1 MEIIKINS
9 HKPDAKAIK
18 KAADTIK
25 DGGVVI
31 YPTDTCYGIGA
42 SAFDKE
48 AIRKVFELKGRDFN
62 NPISIII
69 RNLRVAK
76 TIVDIN
82 ENQEKYFLKRLPGRF
97 TLIFK
102 KRKIVPDELT
112 AGLDTI
118 GIRIPN
124 YSVTELLSHET
135 IIPYTTTSANISGQ
149 SICYSLKD
157 LLKQFRDAKVIDLIL
172 DAGELPKN
180 NLSQLI
186 DMSRNSPK
194 IIKRKSQ

>member
-1 MEIIKINS
+1 MEIIKINLR
-9 HKPDAKAIK
+9 KPNIKTIK
-18 KAADTIK
+18 KAARLIK

-48 AIRKVFELKGRDFN
+48 AIRKVFEIKGRDFN
-62 NPISIII
+62 NPISIIVK
-69 RNLRVAK
+69 NLRVSK
-76 TIVDIN
+76 TIAEIN
-82 ENQEKYFLKRLPGRF
+82 EKQEKYFLKKLPGKF

-124 YSVTELLSHET
+124 YSVIELLSHEI

-149 SICYSLKD
+149 PQCYSLKD
-157 LLKQFRDAKVIDLIL
+157 LLKQFRNAKLVDLIL
-172 DAGELPKN
+172 DAGSLTQRKVSTVID
-180 NLSQLI
+180 LSKKK
-186 DMSRNSPK
+186 PK
-194 IIKRKSQ
+194 ILR

>member
-9 HKPDAKAIK
+9 RKPNIKTIK
-18 KAADTIK
+18 KAARLIK

-31 YPTDTCYGIGA
+31 YPTDTCYGVGA

-48 AIRKVFELKGRDFN
+48 AIRKVFEIKGRDFN
-62 NPISIII
+62 NPISIIVKS
-69 RNLRVAK
+69 LRVAK
-76 TIVDIN
+76 TIAEIN
-82 ENQEKYFLKRLPGRF
+82 EMQEKYFLKKLPGRF

-118 GIRIPN
+118 GIRMPS

-157 LLKQFRDAKVIDLIL
+157 LLKQFRGSELIDLIL
-172 DAGELPKN
+172 DAGELPRN
-180 NLSQLI
+180 ELS
-186 DMSRNSPK
+186 K
-194 IIKRKSQ
+194 IIDLTEKKPKTIKRHN